1 MVSQSLFFFAQTS
14 ILLLIIVHQ
23 RQHTRGLNMK
33 KNLTQLVQTRFP
45 TLIKGAILGIGLLVA
60 SASAQGLSL
69 STSESLLVKAQAV
82 LNQQIAQAQNGPA
95 AKLRDMVPT
104 LEADRLLLA
113 ELRKDFPEETADASA
128 YIDQLRNLAVKS
140 DPSRLGPISTRVGE
154 LAPAYLKW
162 RDKNFD
168 SQEAAAREYVT
179 SGARDF
185 RTVFSNFNNAVL
197 QSVINHLDTLLDQLS
212 ALK

>member
-1 MVSQSLFFFAQTS
+1 
-14 ILLLIIVHQ
+14 
-23 RQHTRGLNMK
+23 MK
-33 KNLTQLVQTRFP
+33 KSLAQLVHIRFS
-45 TLIKGAILGIGLLVA
+45 TLIKGAILGLGLLVA
-60 SASAQGLSL
+60 SVGTNAEAQSL
-69 STSESLLVKAQAV
+69 SISASEGLLAKAQV
-82 LNQQIAQAQNGPA
+82 ILNQQIAQAQGSPA
-95 AKLRDMVPT
+95 VSKLKDLIPT

-113 ELRKDFPEETADASA
+113 ELRKDFPEETADASD
-128 YIDQLRNLAVKS
+128 YIDQLRTLAMKS

-162 RDKNFD
+162 RDQNFD
-168 SQEAAAREYVT
+168 SQEAAAREYVR

-185 RTVFSNFNNAVL
+185 RTVFTNFNNAIL